1 MFPPPEDQD
10 VANSSTSFAVVEE
23 LLLLQPKIA
32 LALRIRAILSG
43 SLTSGNDRKK
53 CESSVTAVCS
63 GVRFRQRGRRFLAVI
78 ALLATGS
85 CGAPEPQ
92 PLIPNHSAV
101 EVATDVAD
109 ADAFAQ
115 VPTADTFTTLPN
127 APLDTEVVSTNGI
140 VLHPLRELPAFDGP
154 GGRPVARIPVTQ
166 IGSPTWLPVVE
177 RHGKWAKVLLPSRP
191 NRAAGW
197 VLLNTSADAAVARSA
212 YEVRVETGS
221 FQLSVTDNGREF
233 GRWTVGVGKPSTPTP
248 KGRTFIMASIQD
260 ARQTFSPLILPLGAH
275 SDSYTTFGGGP
286 GTVAL
291 HGWPDPSPFG
301 TSSSDGCIRV
311 PSDALSLLSTLPL
324 GTLVLIN

>member
-1 MFPPPEDQD
+1 M
-10 VANSSTSFAVVEE
+10 AAV
-23 LLLLQPKIA
+23 
-32 LALRIRAILSG
+32 G
-43 SLTSGNDRKK
+43 
-53 CESSVTAVCS
+53 S
-63 GVRFRQRGRRFLAVI
+63 GVRFRQLRRLLAAI

-92 PLIPNHSAV
+92 PLLPTNGVV
-101 EVATDVAD
+101 EIAPEVAD
-109 ADAFAQ
+109 AEAFGQLPA
-115 VPTADTFTTLPN
+115 ADTFATLPN
-127 APLDTEVVSTNGI
+127 TPLDTDVLSTNGI
-140 VLHPLRELPAFDGP
+140 VLHPLRELPALDEP

-166 IGSPTWLPVVE
+166 VGSPTWLPVIA

-197 VLLNTSADAAVARSA
+197 VLLSTSSDAAVARSA
-212 YEVRVETGS
+212 FEVRVETGS
-221 FQLSVTDNGREF
+221 FQLSVSEDGREI

-248 KGRTFIMASIQD
+248 KGRTFITASIQD

-301 TSSSDGCIRV
+301 TASSDGCIRV
-311 PSDALSLLSTLPL
+311 PADALSLLSTLPL